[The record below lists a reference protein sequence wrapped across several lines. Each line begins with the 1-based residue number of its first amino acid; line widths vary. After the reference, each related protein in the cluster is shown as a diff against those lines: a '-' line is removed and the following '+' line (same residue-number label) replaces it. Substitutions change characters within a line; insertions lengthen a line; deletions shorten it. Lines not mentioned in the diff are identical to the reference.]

1 MTVTPVNRFIQA
13 VEPLQAFNE
22 NEKAFFQQ
30 ELTFKTLKAGDLLV
44 EENQH
49 CRHLTFILNG
59 YFRKYH
65 IDANGNEVTSEFNS
79 PGSFSAA
86 YYSFYAEQTSFES
99 IEAMTAAEVLQLSFP
114 SLQTLYSSSFNMNVF
129 GRKAL
134 ERACLLREL
143 WLKKMISLPGTE
155 RYAWFVK
162 EYKDIAKIA
171 QLQHIASFLGL
182 KPETLSRIRKKRIS

>member
-1 MTVTPVNRFIQA
+1 MTVSPVNRFLQA
-13 VEPLQAFNE
+13 AEPLQTFDE

-30 ELTFKTLKAGDLLV
+30 ELTLKTFKAGELLV

-49 CRHLTFILNG
+49 CRHLTFILTG

-86 YYSFYAEQTSFES
+86 YYSFYTEQASFES
-99 IEAMTAAEVLQLSFP
+99 IEAITAAEVLQLSFS
-114 SLQTLYSSSFNMNVF
+114 SLQTLYSNSFNMNVF
-129 GRKAL
+129 GRKVL
-134 ERACLLREL
+134 ERACLLREV
-143 WLKKMISLPGTE
+143 WLKKKVSLQGTE

-162 EYKDIAKIA
+162 EYKEIAKIA

-182 KPETLSRIRKKRIS
+182 KPETLSRIRRKRIS